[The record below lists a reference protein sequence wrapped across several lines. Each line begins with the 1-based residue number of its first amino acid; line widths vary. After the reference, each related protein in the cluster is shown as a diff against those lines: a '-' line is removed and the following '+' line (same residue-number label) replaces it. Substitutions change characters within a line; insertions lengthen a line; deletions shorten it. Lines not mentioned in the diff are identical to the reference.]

1 MAQAT
6 KTSAKPRNL
15 TKAEERRLRAF
26 LVEALGEPDA
36 DCGWS
41 NEVIMDKVGAMDCFY
56 CPLDSLDDQ
65 HPADDPF
72 DLAHLPWSEKR
83 KEAILSR
90 EAKPTSREWK
100 QWRRAAAAAVVR
112 SSNAPVGL
120 KIVYIKDIN
129 PKGPADVVAV
139 FGGYHDGAAE
149 DGIGLWSLYPTKQA
163 AVEKLAREGVLEQIH
178 A

>member
-1 MAQAT
+1 MARAT
-6 KTSAKPRNL
+6 KTSAKSRRL
-15 TKAEERRLRAF
+15 TKAEERTLQAL

-41 NEVIMDKVGAMDCFY
+41 NEVLMDKVGALDCFY

-72 DLAHLPWSEKR
+72 DLAHLTWSEER
-83 KEAILSR
+83 KEAIRGR

-100 QWRRAAAAAVVR
+100 QWRRAAAAAAVKNN
-112 SSNAPVGL
+112 NAPVAL

-129 PKGPADVVAV
+129 PKGPAEVVAV
-139 FGGYHDGAAE
+139 FGGYIDGAAE
-149 DGIGLWSLYPTKQA
+149 DGIGLWGLYPTKQVA
-163 AVEKLAREGVLEQIH
+163 IEKLAREGALKQIQ